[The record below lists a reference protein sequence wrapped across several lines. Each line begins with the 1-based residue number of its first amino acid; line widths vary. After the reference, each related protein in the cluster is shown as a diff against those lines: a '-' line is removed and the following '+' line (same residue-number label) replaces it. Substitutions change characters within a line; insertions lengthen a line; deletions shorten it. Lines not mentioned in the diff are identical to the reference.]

1 MRLLRMSLLVVF
13 LAGNLVQ
20 AAKKKPCFQP
30 LSKCPTIGCAHA
42 GSREALSNSVKR
54 RKPPSGDAEALTF
67 KDFRDLQTAVE
78 DKLQKLGIPLSNLI
92 KTDRKRLKNLK
103 VGQKTIG
110 EGDLVEVTG
119 FIAITP
125 AGTKPHANS
134 GGESVNCRIP
144 GSDDNDFH
152 ISITEQLGSEFQ
164 GIVVEMIPQKR
175 PANWT
180 EKQLKVV
187 QSEKRRVRVR
197 GGLYFDD
204 HHKVN
209 TGGNPKLSKQPK
221 RMSLWEI
228 HPVKSFEVCTK
239 ATCSANGPGWK
250 SLEDWQEGGNP

>member
-1 MRLLRMSLLVVF
+1 MRLLQLSLMALLF
-13 LAGNLVQ
+13 LGDFAQ
-20 AAKKKPCFQP
+20 AAKKKPCFTP
-30 LSKCPTIGCAHA
+30 LSKCPTRGCAEPK
-42 GSREALSNSVKR
+42 SREALSNSTKR
-54 RKPPSGDAEALTF
+54 RIPPSGEATLLTF
-67 KDFRDLQTAVE
+67 QDFRDLQTAVE
-78 DKLQKLGIPLSNLI
+78 DKLKTLGIPLTNLI
-92 KTDRKRLKNLK
+92 KTDRVRLRKLN
-103 VGQKTIG
+103 VGQKTVG
-110 EGDLVEVTG
+110 ERDLVEITG

-134 GGESVNCRIP
+134 SGESVNCRLA

-180 EKQLKVV
+180 ESQLKDV
-187 QSEKRRVRVR
+187 QSERRRVRVR
-197 GGLYFDD
+197 GQLYFDD

-209 TGGNPKLSKQPK
+209 TGGPGLSNQPK

-239 ATCSANGPGWK
+239 ATCPANGAGWK
-250 SLEDWQEGGNP
+250 PLEEWQKGGNP